1 MKKLMLPVSVLMFT
15 AVLSAALPGERPGES
30 KHKLQWIDSSPMPL
44 GRVYPEKHKDIPAL
58 RAVVFMYT
66 RAQDSDRTF
75 AMLENL
81 RRRYQGKVLIS
92 AITPDQVKDARA
104 IRQKHPDSRIRLA
117 VDLSRKLTPEFMN
130 NTIMLFPM
138 AFLLDADGVVLW
150 RGEAV
155 DLPEVIERQSA
166 GKLDLQMVKTC
177 DPLIYKM
184 QQAMRDGNLFKARD
198 AALTVLENDP
208 VNPSALRMLIFASE
222 SLGDVNPAWN
232 ALNRATGKN
241 PLPRLYFTALDL
253 MMRHEHLRG
262 KLPGVIVSFGKRPY
276 TPEIRCAFID
286 ALLNNFQFESAAVLG
301 AKDILAGTPMAMNAA
316 PLQMG
321 QLLAVRARLNYALGN
336 LALAEAD
343 MSEAVEF
350 LRKSTEKEFLKQMEK
365 QLKFFR
371 ELLKSAGGNAR

>member
-1 MKKLMLPVSVLMFT
+1 MKKLILLLSVLMFS

-30 KHKLQWIDSSPMPL
+30 KHRLQWVDSSPMPL
-44 GRVYPEKHKDIPAL
+44 GRLDPERHKDIPAL

-75 AMLENL
+75 AMLDNL
-81 RRRYQGKVLIS
+81 RRRYQGKILIS
-92 AITPDQVKDARA
+92 AITPDQVSDARA
-104 IRQKHPDSRIRLA
+104 IRKKHPDSRIRLA
-117 VDLSRKLTPEFMN
+117 VDLTRKLTPEFMN

-138 AFLLDADGVVLW
+138 AFLMDADGVILW

-155 DLPEVIERQSA
+155 DLPEIIERQLS
-166 GKLDLQMVKTC
+166 GKLDAGMQKKC

-198 AALTVLENDP
+198 AALEVLEKDST
-208 VNPSALRMLIFASE
+208 NPSAMRMLIFASE
-222 SLGDVNPAWN
+222 SLGDVNTAWN

-241 PLPRLYFTALDL
+241 PLPRFYFTALDL
-253 MMRHEHLRG
+253 MMRHEHLRS
-262 KLPGVIVSFGKRPY
+262 KLPGVILSFGKRSY
-276 TPEIRCAFID
+276 SPEIRCAFIE
-286 ALLNNFQFESAAVLG
+286 ALLNSFQFESAAILG
-301 AKDILAGTPMAMNAA
+301 AKEILAGTPMAMNAA

-321 QLLAVRARLNYALGN
+321 QLLAVRARLNYAFGDLSS
-336 LALAEAD
+336 AEAD

-350 LRKSTEKEFLKQMEK
+350 LRKSAEKGFLLQAEK

>member
-1 MKKLMLPVSVLMFT
+1 MKKIILPVSVLMFS
-15 AVLSAALPGERPGES
+15 AALFAALPGERPGET

-44 GRVYPEKHKDIPAL
+44 GRLDPERHKDIPAL

-75 AMLENL
+75 VMLENL
-81 RRRYQGKVLIS
+81 RRRYPGKILIS

-104 IRQKHPDSRIRLA
+104 IRKKHPDSRIRLA
-117 VDLSRKLTPEFMN
+117 VDLTRKLTPEFMS

-155 DLPEVIERQSA
+155 DLPEVLELQLN
-166 GKLDLQMVKTC
+166 GKLDIATVKKC

-198 AALTVLENDP
+198 AALTVLEIDP
-208 VNPSALRMLIFASE
+208 ANPSAMRMLIFTSE
-222 SLGDVNPAWN
+222 SLGDVNTAWN
-232 ALNRATGKN
+232 ALNRAAIKN

-253 MMRHEHLRG
+253 IMRHEYLRS
-262 KLPGVIVSFGKRPY
+262 KLPGVIISFGKRPY
-276 TPEIRCAFID
+276 SPEIRCAFID
-286 ALLNNFQFESAAVLG
+286 VLLNSFQFESAAVLG
-301 AKDILAGTPMAMNAA
+301 AKEILAGTPMAMNAA

-336 LALAEAD
+336 LSSAEAD

-350 LRKSTEKEFLKQMEK
+350 LRKSAEKAFLLQAEK
-365 QLKFFR
+365 QLNFFR